1 MSDLTAGV
9 SAGLQIYNSAKAAP
23 LRSRLAEFEKYAPV
37 NYSVKSSLTES
48 QKAEK
53 QSEAFTEGALG
64 LQITPSNTNLYE
76 AHYQLAKD
84 KAEALFSD
92 ETLNHFAKDKRS
104 MMQWAQMV
112 DALNQEIAGY
122 EGYYQDSFGD
132 PSKANGLGNTWA
144 DHTLRAKSQGG
155 EQGFW
160 SEQGVEADRTSE
172 LNEVMKTVDS
182 RQHTGLKLNL
192 ETGQFDYDTLESNVD
207 VFNVNPQTA
216 NELFSYSLTQTAFAT
231 PSDYAADPTLAKVT
245 GDRTQFDQRLQTEMG
260 KDSFRRAVAQ
270 NYINANP
277 DAGLTIDDVMN
288 DEVRFQDA
296 YEDFADQTYDF
307 MESNAR
313 QSRRSSGSSGRGGS
327 SSAKPSFGGVF
338 SNDQYPG
345 VVNTQVPL
353 KLTLTRINENT
364 GLPQTGTVSI
374 QNLGVNDKGE
384 TVLIDNKGKEI
395 PVDDAIADQIQKAIG
410 NKEFARIRFE
420 LGNVPISD
428 TSNNTSPDGGDDQ
441 GEQTWF
447 KSMKENLGNT
457 RSVNLDPSKAG
468 ADGGAFTQTQ
478 ELVKLQELAGKEEED
493 VIEYFQTT
501 YNDNYSFE
509 QQGADALGFDEIVIT
524 DNDDPSRQLTIGVD
538 ESDPKKRQG
547 IANAIFR
554 FMNPQIY
561 GK

>member
-1 MSDLTAGV
+1 M
-9 SAGLQIYNSAKAAP
+9 QIFNSAKAAP

-76 AHYQLAKD
+76 SHYQLAKD

-122 EGYYQDSFGD
+122 EAYYQDSFGD

-182 RQHTGLKLNL
+182 RQHTNLKLNL

-231 PSDYAADPTLAKVT
+231 PSDYAADPKLAKVT

-313 QSRRSSGSSGRGGS
+313 QSRRSSAGGGRRSSTP
-327 SSAKPSFGGVF
+327 KPSFGDVF

-353 KLTLTRINENT
+353 KLTVTAINPST
-364 GLPQTGTVSI
+364 GLPQTGTVKI
-374 QNLGVNDKGE
+374 QNLGVNEKGE
-384 TVLIDNKGKEI
+384 FVAIDAKGEPI
-395 PVDDAIADQIQKAIG
+395 PVDDNIYAQIQKAIG
-410 NKEFARIRFE
+410 EDELARIRFE
-420 LGNVPISD
+420 LSSVPISD
-428 TSNNTSPDGGDDQ
+428 TSSNTSPDGGDDQ
-441 GEQTWF
+441 GEQSWF
-447 KSMKENLGNT
+447 KSMKDSLGNT
-457 RSVNLDPSKAG
+457 RSVNLDSSKAG
-468 ADGGAFTQTQ
+468 ADGAALTMVD
-478 ELVKLQELAGKEEED
+478 ELTWLQDQAGEEED
-493 VIEYFQTT
+493 AEKYTDRDKDDRYTFEEFGAG
-501 YNDNYSFE
+501 DNIRII
-509 QQGADALGFDEIVIT
+509 DNNNPDRVLEIG
-524 DNDDPSRQLTIGVD
+524 QD

-554 FMNPQIY
+554 FMNPEIY
-561 GK
+561 D

>member
-9 SAGLQIYNSAKAAP
+9 SAGLQIFNSAKAAP

-76 AHYQLAKD
+76 SHYQLAKD

-122 EGYYQDSFGD
+122 EAYYQDSFGD

-182 RQHTGLKLNL
+182 RQHTNLKLNL

-231 PSDYAADPTLAKVT
+231 PSDYAADPKLAKVT

-296 YEDFADQTYDF
+296 YEDFADQTYEF

-313 QSRRSSGSSGRGGS
+313 QSRRSSGGSGGRSSTP
-327 SSAKPSFGGVF
+327 KPSFGDVF
-338 SNDQYPG
+338 NTDLYPG
-345 VVNTQVPL
+345 VVNTQAPL
-353 KLTLTRINENT
+353 KLTVTAINPDT
-364 GLPQTGTVSI
+364 GLPQTGTVKI
-374 QNLGVNDKGE
+374 QNLGVNEDGAF
-384 TVLIDNKGKEI
+384 VAIDGRGNEI
-395 PVDDAIADQIQKAIG
+395 PVDDTIADQIQKAIG
-410 NKEFARIRFE
+410 DDEYARIRFE
-420 LGNVPISD
+420 LGNIQPSDAPI
-428 TSNNTSPDGGDDQ
+428 NTSPDGGDDQ
-441 GEQTWF
+441 GEQSWF
-447 KSMKENLGNT
+447 KSMKDGLGNT

-468 ADGGAFTQTQ
+468 AAGAALTMVD
-478 ELVKLQELAGKEEED
+478 ELTWLQDQAGKTENAKAYRD
-493 VIEYFQTT
+493 RYK
-501 YNDNYSFE
+501 DNYTFE
-509 QQGADALGFDEIVIT
+509 EFGAG
-524 DNDDPSRQLTIGVD
+524 DNIRIIDNNNPDRVLEVGQD

-547 IANAIFR
+547 IANYIFR

-561 GK
+561 DR

>member
-1 MSDLTAGV
+1 M
-9 SAGLQIYNSAKAAP
+9 QIFNSAKAAP

-76 AHYQLAKD
+76 SHYQLAKD

-122 EGYYQDSFGD
+122 EAYYQDSFGD

-182 RQHTGLKLNL
+182 RQHTNLKLNL

-231 PSDYAADPTLAKVT
+231 PSDYAADPKLAKVT

-313 QSRRSSGSSGRGGS
+313 QSRRSSAGGGRRSSTP
-327 SSAKPSFGGVF
+327 KPSFGDVF

-353 KLTLTRINENT
+353 KLTVTAINPST

-374 QNLGVNDKGE
+374 QNLGVNDEGK

-420 LGNVPISD
+420 LGKGPISD
-428 TSNNTSPDGGDDQ
+428 TSNNTWPDGGDDQ
-441 GEQTWF
+441 GEQSWF
-447 KSMKENLGNT
+447 KSMKDSLGNT

-468 ADGGAFTQTQ
+468 ADGGASTQTQ
-478 ELVKLQELAGKEEED
+478 ELVKLQEYAGKTEEEMLD
-493 VIEYFQTT
+493 YLQDN
-501 YNDNYSFE
+501 YNDNYSFDT
-509 QQGADALGFDEIVIT
+509 QGLFGDEMVIT

-554 FMNPQIY
+554 FMNPEIY

>member
-9 SAGLQIYNSAKAAP
+9 SAGLQIFNSAKAAP

-76 AHYQLAKD
+76 SHYQLAKD

-122 EGYYQDSFGD
+122 EAYYQDSFGD

-182 RQHTGLKLNL
+182 RQHAGLKLNL

-231 PSDYAADPTLAKVT
+231 PSDYAADPKLAKVT

-296 YEDFADQTYDF
+296 YEDFADETYDF
-307 MESNAR
+307 MLSNQRLLKR
-313 QSRRSSGSSGRGGS
+313 QSGGSGRS
-327 SSAKPSFGGVF
+327 KTPKPSFGDAF
-338 SNDQYPG
+338 NTDLYPG

-353 KLTLTRINENT
+353 KLTVTAINPST
-364 GLPQTGTVSI
+364 GLPQTGTVKI
-374 QNLGVNDKGE
+374 QNLGVNEKGE
-384 TVLIDNKGKEI
+384 FVAIDAKGEPI
-395 PVDDAIADQIQKAIG
+395 PVDDNIYAQIQKAIG
-410 NKEFARIRFE
+410 EDELARIRFE
-420 LGNVPISD
+420 LSSVPISD
-428 TSNNTSPDGGDDQ
+428 TSSNTSPDGGDDQ
-441 GEQTWF
+441 GEQSWF
-447 KSMKENLGNT
+447 KSMKDSLGNT
-457 RSVNLDPSKAG
+457 RSVNLDSSKAD
-468 ADGGAFTQTQ
+468 ADGGALTQTQ
-478 ELVKLQELAGKEEED
+478 ELVKLQEYAGKTEED
-493 VIEYFQTT
+493 MLEYLQDN
-501 YNDNYSFE
+501 YNDNYSFDT
-509 QQGADALGFDEIVIT
+509 QGLFGDEMVIT
-524 DNDDPSRQLTIGVD
+524 DNNDPSRQMTIGVD

-561 GK
+561 D